1 MRDGCQNSS
10 RLGGPWRWPT
20 NYDFARSNRGST
32 VVEYALLLGAIACAV
47 IAGIDTFHEH
57 GSSTYR
63 TLAGSLETAR
73 QSSSDAEITKAASL
87 VAPNRQPVAASSETR
102 VDPSGTPSPHRSAWV
117 FLAATLLIAGL
128 WLLARSRRA
137 RAAEEPDNEEMSPKR
152 EDNRLHNKR
161 QILWK
166 NILEDPKLLFKNRVE
181 VRHLMTRD
189 VTVVARRTQSDEIRR
204 LMTEK
209 RIHHVLVCDSDGK
222 LLGVVSD
229 RDLPRST
236 IRSASEIMSAKLTTV
251 RPDTTASAAIATML
265 EQEISSVPVVEE
277 ERLCGILTRTDLLLS
292 LQCML
297 QWWLRFAQS
306 LARTAD
312 CFDKLDAV
320 QEASGRF
327 LGEQRG
333 RFHSLCRLV
342 GERGHSNDDDE
353 WKVFEKEAR
362 AFLDTAGELIAMQ
375 TFEGDRLSEM
385 AREILEV
392 TKL

>member
-1 MRDGCQNSS
+1 MRDECQNRSG
-10 RLGGPWRWPT
+10 LGGSRRWPED
-20 NYDFARSNRGST
+20 YGFARSSRGSAAA
-32 VVEYALLLGAIACAV
+32 EYALLLGAIACVV
-47 IAGIDTFHEH
+47 IAGIDVFH
-57 GSSTYR
+57 GYGNSAYQK
-63 TLAGSLETAR
+63 LAGSLETAER
-73 QSSSDAEITKAASL
+73 SVSDAGD
-87 VAPNRQPVAASSETR
+87 AASSRLPAENER
-102 VDPSGTPSPHRSAWV
+102 RIVVSSEQDAEDAPSLHRPAWG
-117 FLAATLLIAGL
+117 FLAAAFLIAGL
-128 WLLARSRRA
+128 WLVARSQRLRA
-137 RAAEEPDNEEMSPKR
+137 TKETEDEESTPKR
-152 EDNRLHNKR
+152 EDNRLHDKR

-181 VRHLMTRD
+181 VRHLMTRN
-189 VTVVARRTQSDEIRR
+189 VTVVAQRTQSDEIRR
-204 LMTEK
+204 LMAEK

-229 RDLPRST
+229 RDVPRS
-236 IRSASEIMSAKLTTV
+236 RVKAAQEIMSTKLITV
-251 RPDTTASAAIATML
+251 RPDTTASAAIATLL
-265 EQEISSVPVVEE
+265 EQEISSVPVVEG
-277 ERLCGILTRTDLLLS
+277 ERLCGILTRTDLILS

-306 LARTAD
+306 LTRTAD

-327 LGEQRG
+327 LGEQRI
-333 RFHSLCRLV
+333 RLHSLCRLIV
-342 GERGHSNDDDE
+342 EQGHAADDDE
-353 WKVFEKEAR
+353 GKAFENEAK

>member
-1 MRDGCQNSS
+1 MRDECQDKT
-10 RLGGPWRWPT
+10 RLGGPWRWPKD
-20 NYDFARSNRGST
+20 YGFARSSRGSAVT
-32 VVEYALLLGAIACAV
+32 EYALLLGAIACVV
-47 IAGIDTFHEH
+47 IAGIGAFHEH
-57 GSSTYR
+57 GNSAYQK
-63 TLAGSLETAR
+63 LAGSLGTAE
-73 QSSSDAEITKAASL
+73 QSVSDGKIAAHPPAE
-87 VAPNRQPVAASSETR
+87 NRQNLGASSETR
-102 VDPSGTPSPHRSAWV
+102 MDASEAPSSHRSFWV
-117 FLAATLLIAGL
+117 FVVAAFLTTGL
-128 WLLARSRRA
+128 WLVERTQRLRA
-137 RAAEEPDNEEMSPKR
+137 TKETEDEENSSKR
-152 EDNRLHNKR
+152 EDNRLHDKR

-181 VRHLMTRD
+181 ARHLMTRN
-189 VTVVARRTQSDEIRR
+189 VTVVAQRTQSDEICQ
-204 LMTEK
+204 LMAEK
-209 RIHHVLVCDSDGK
+209 RIHHVLVCDGDGT

-229 RDLPRST
+229 RDVPRSGVKAA
-236 IRSASEIMSAKLTTV
+236 REIMSEELTTV

-265 EQEISSVPVVEE
+265 EKEISSVPVVDG

-297 QWWLRFAQS
+297 QWWLRFVQS
-306 LARTAD
+306 LTRTAD

-333 RFHSLCRLV
+333 RLHFLCHV
-342 GERGHSNDDDE
+342 IGEQGHADDDGE
-353 WKVFEKEAR
+353 WKAFEEEAK

-385 AREILEV
+385 AREIREV